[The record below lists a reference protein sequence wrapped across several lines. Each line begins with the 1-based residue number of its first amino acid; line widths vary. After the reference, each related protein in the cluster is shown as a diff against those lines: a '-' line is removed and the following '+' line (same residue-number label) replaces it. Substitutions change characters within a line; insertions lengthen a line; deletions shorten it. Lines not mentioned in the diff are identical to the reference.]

1 MARRPTIVDV
11 AKAAG
16 VSKSTV
22 SLVLQ
27 ESPLVKEDTRRHVQ
41 KTIADVGY
49 VYNRSAANLRSSATG
64 LISLVI
70 NDIRNPF
77 FTEFAASLHLS
88 LARQG
93 YAAVL
98 ANTNEDPELQAD
110 VINALIE
117 HGVSAFIISPAYDD
131 TNTGFDTI
139 ARAGL
144 PAMQVLRKADDRV
157 ELFPFAAPDYK
168 AGSLA
173 ATRHLLDM
181 GARRIAFVGGLEGRP
196 VTQERMSG
204 YLAVLKDNGLEP
216 CILTGET
223 SRDFGRKAA
232 HILKKRHPEVDGV
245 LCFND
250 LVALGIMAG
259 CAKIGRRVGHELRLV
274 GIDDIEDCRQSHP
287 TLSSIRCNIPEFAD
301 SVSAQ
306 LLEWLKTGHAPISE
320 QRTPVDLIVRS
331 SSGNLS

>member
-1 MARRPTIVDV
+1 MNRRPTIVDV

-27 ESPLVKEDTRRHVQ
+27 GSTLVKEQTRRHVQ
-41 KTIADVGY
+41 EAIADIGY
-49 VYNRSAANLRSSATG
+49 VYNRSAANLRSSTTG
-64 LISLVI
+64 LIGLVI

-77 FTEFAASLHLS
+77 FTEFAASLQLS
-88 LARQG
+88 LSERG

-98 ANTNEDPELQAD
+98 ANTNEDPEQQAKM
-110 VINALIE
+110 IGALIE
-117 HGVSAFIISPAYDD
+117 HGVSAFIISPAYDKS
-131 TNTGFDTI
+131 NAAFDAI

-144 PAMQVLRKADDRV
+144 PAMQVLRRADERV

-181 GARRIAFVGGLEGRP
+181 GGRRIAFVGGLEGRP

-204 YLAVLKDNGLEP
+204 YLAVLEENGLEP

-223 SRDFGRKAA
+223 SRDFGRRAA
-232 HILKKRHPEVDGV
+232 HVLNDRYPDVDGA

-259 CAKIGRRVGHELRLV
+259 CAQIGRRIGHEFRLV
-274 GIDDIEDCRQSHP
+274 GTDDIEECRQCHP
-287 TLSSIRCNIPEFAD
+287 TLSSISCNIPEFAD
-301 SVSAQ
+301 RISAQ
-306 LLEWLKTGHAPISE
+306 LLQWLDTGHAPITE
-320 QRTPVDLIVRS
+320 QRTPVDLVVRN
-331 SSGNLS
+331 SSGSC